1 MVSHDV
7 QLSDMVSLGKELTT
21 VFEGTREAE
30 LSEKC
35 ASIITEIRQLQQKQR
50 EQLKQQIQ
58 ELINQEELEMENV
71 KENGEKTET
80 DNQVKNVQE
89 QIKAEKE
96 HLGEITKK
104 CGELKK
110 TLREHKEEQE
120 KLKIEEQKLKHNTAH
135 AIPKNKYDVQL
146 YNTLSSIRWQFDC
159 EPDEIQGYICNKNDV
174 KPFSLNG
181 KKVSKFFVANY
192 LWDMMEEE
200 W

>member
-1 MVSHDV
+1 MYFSNSLIESVSFLYVHKISFP
-7 QLSDMVSLGKELTT
+7 LFISKHL
-21 VFEGTREAE
+21 
-30 LSEKC
+30 
-35 ASIITEIRQLQQKQR
+35 
-50 EQLKQQIQ
+50 

-80 DNQVKNVQE
+80 DNQVKSVQE

-135 AIPKNKYDVQL
+135 AIPKNK
-146 YNTLSSIRWQFDC
+146 
-159 EPDEIQGYICNKNDV
+159 
-174 KPFSLNG
+174 
-181 KKVSKFFVANY
+181 
-192 LWDMMEEE
+192 
-200 W
+200 